1 MKTSRNFLLG
11 IVAAALLF
19 GVSVVGCDKDDDGED
34 PVVSPVVINGYYGVT
49 SYGETLEI
57 IIKEVTAQSIAVA
70 SRMVIWGANNTYQIR
85 VNGVVVSSGTATKTG
100 ESISFVPTDGS
111 SVDVKSFSNDALAI
125 SVTPP
130 DGIAPIS
137 ATTIAAKDYYYAIGG
152 PINKTREQ
160 LQADFAGKTPDKI
173 YNDYFKLVD
182 GYDYDAGTWA
192 FICEFGKYYQCPNSE
207 LSRVANEMNAGNIS
221 GVGYYSHSSYGNI
234 VYYVS
239 KIPPGF

>member
-19 GVSVVGCDKDDDGED
+19 GVSVVGCDDDKGSIET
-34 PVVSPVVINGYYGVT
+34 PVILNGYYGVT
-49 SYGETLEI
+49 SDGKTLEI
-57 IIKEVTAQSIAVA
+57 IIKEGTAQNIAVA

-111 SVDVKSFSNDALAI
+111 SVDVNSFSNDALAI

-137 ATTIAAKDYYYAIGG
+137 ATTIPAKDYYYAIGG

-160 LQADFAGKTPDKI
+160 LQADFAGKTPELI
-173 YNDYFKLVD
+173 YNTYFKLVD
-182 GYDYDAGTWA
+182 GYDYDAGTWE
-192 FICEFGKYYQCPNSE
+192 FICDFGKYYQCPDSE
-207 LSRVANEMNAGNIS
+207 LSRVAKEMNAGNIS
-221 GVGYYSHSSYGNI
+221 GVGYYKHKEYGNI
-234 VYYVS
+234 VYYIS
-239 KIPPGF
+239 KISPGFN